1 MSLKYIARM
10 AGGAS
15 LEKMKKVIDA
25 IHRKTGKS
33 KAGLFFDMVN
43 CSLRY
48 GAGYYDYQIFEFY
61 NMNARER
68 RTYMTRVKN
77 KRLIMHANDQSYS
90 YIFDQKNV
98 FDKRFKAFLGREVL
112 DLKEINFPAFAAF
125 VQGREA
131 FFAKPYVGE
140 SGKGIEKIHIDDLIK
155 LCNRNIGNKYLTP
168 NKNLKVFVKGGQ
180 IYFIDQR

>member
-112 DLKEINFPAFAAF
+112 DLK
-125 VQGREA
+125 
-131 FFAKPYVGE
+131 
-140 SGKGIEKIHIDDLIK
+140 
-155 LCNRNIGNKYLTP
+155 
-168 NKNLKVFVKGGQ
+168 
-180 IYFIDQR
+180 